1 MENPVPTLAVIVSP
15 WTAGLGVTAGT
26 VMRCCRLVMPAGG
39 SVEKLLRPE
48 KGRYLNDGG
57 RVEWNVT
64 FENGRAIM
72 TNLTKNDVDPILY
85 DFFTQV
91 LDGDTELKARI
102 TLGSLGSSGVL
113 LLTISAVW
121 VLWLISLNSGD
132 RRR

>member
-1 MENPVPTLAVIVSP
+1 ME
-15 WTAGLGVTAGT
+15 
-26 VMRCCRLVMPAGG
+26 R
-39 SVEKLLRPE
+39 LLRPE
-48 KGRYLNDGG
+48 KDRYPSDGG
-57 RVEWNVT
+57 RVEWNET
-64 FENGRAIM
+64 FEDGRATM

-102 TLGSLGSSGVL
+102 TLGSLGSSGAL
-113 LLTISAVW
+113 LLAISAVW